1 MAKFPREL
9 RCTITLLISIGPWWE
24 DCDHYVKWKPFVYM
38 AAGIFHKKCG
48 MSAAFVRACVN
59 RALNVRSCFRFC
71 AGRGSWG
78 VSTGCQRLFMRGFR
92 FLSSVYSSSR
102 PLAENLSAYG
112 RYRKEHPP
120 AGIFALPKSPKRTLN
135 HRSWA
140 SAWGFGLSNICPLQ
154 IVELTKSPIEGR
166 HANYI
171 SHA

>member
-1 MAKFPREL
+1 
-9 RCTITLLISIGPWWE
+9 
-24 DCDHYVKWKPFVYM
+24 M

-48 MSAAFVRACVN
+48 MSAAFVSACVN

-92 FLSSVYSSSR
+92 FLSSLYSSSR
-102 PLAENLSAYG
+102 PLGENLSAYG

-120 AGIFALPKSPKRTLN
+120 AGIFALPKRRKERLITGKSERM
-135 HRSWA
+135 
-140 SAWGFGLSNICPLQ
+140 GFGLSNICPLQ
-154 IVELTKSPIEGR
+154 IVELTKSPIGGR